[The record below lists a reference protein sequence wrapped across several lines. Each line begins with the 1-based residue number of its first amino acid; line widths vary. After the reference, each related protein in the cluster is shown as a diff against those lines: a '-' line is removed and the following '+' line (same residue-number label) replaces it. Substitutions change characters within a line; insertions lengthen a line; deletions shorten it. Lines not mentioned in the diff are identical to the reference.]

1 MKNYLISIGLILAT
15 SLIAFG
21 EPLVPNP
28 KGPQKFE
35 DLVGKTISLHS
46 SESVISDIYWE
57 TPDTLWI
64 KKARN
69 PKVGK
74 NYTLERN
81 PYHGTLSDDIQY
93 APIAYDFFLFEKLA
107 RIKTGISPT
116 NFLEK
121 QRFKVLSVKRETR
134 GSSSLQYSD
143 SYRTTVVQ
151 LHLQNEATG
160 DKVYWDILKTE
171 SKSFRTRTN
180 YSSVSIS
187 LSDIADSALSS
198 LETKD
203 YYLGEDYS
211 ITSFQPCHI
220 EGADFLIKISLAS
233 SYDPELEGSL
243 YLFGVKK
250 DGGVFRIDNASSDK
264 LITLGEYDRRM
275 ETRLESLANEGHYN
289 ATLSKVR
296 KPANSKIKNG
306 KITEQKTEDNYLY
319 DDNYLTFAI
328 GAMEKE
334 IVFFAQNKT
343 DYTMKVLWDEAAFVT
358 PNGSTQRVIHTGVTL
373 RDKSQP
379 QAPSVIPGHSILRD
393 SITPS
398 DNIRFSSVAGDW
410 IIDPLIPKLKT
421 KGEYPDGSTFSVLLP
436 IDITGVTNEYL
447 FVFELNWVY
456 DNPEIRENYLKNHAE
471 IQE

>member
-1 MKNYLISIGLILAT
+1 MKNYLITLCLTLSMSVFALAE
-15 SLIAFG
+15 S
-21 EPLVPNP
+21 LVPNP

-81 PYHGTLSDDIQY
+81 PYHGTLSDDVQY
-93 APIAYDFFLFEKLA
+93 APIAYDSFLFEKLP
-107 RIKTGISPT
+107 RIKTGITPT
-116 NFLEK
+116 NFIEG

-134 GSSSLQYSD
+134 GSSSLQYSN

-151 LHLQNEATG
+151 LHLQNVVTG
-160 DKVYWDILKTE
+160 DNVYWDILKTE
-171 SKSFRTRTN
+171 SKSFKTRTN

-203 YYLGEDYS
+203 YYFGEDYS
-211 ITSFQPCHI
+211 ITSFHPCHI
-220 EGADFLIKISLAS
+220 EGADYLVRITLAS

-243 YLFGVKK
+243 YFFGEKK
-250 DGGVFRIDNASSDK
+250 DGGTFRIDNASSNK
-264 LITLGEYDRRM
+264 IISLGEYDRRM
-275 ETRLESLANEGHYN
+275 ETRLQSLANEGHYN
-289 ATLSKVR
+289 ATLSKVK
-296 KPANSKIKNG
+296 KPANSRIKNG
-306 KITEQKTEDNYLY
+306 KITEQKTENNYLY
-319 DDNYLTFAI
+319 EDNFLTFAI

-343 DYTMKVLWDEAAFVT
+343 DYTMKVLWDEAAFIT
-358 PNGSTQRVIHTGVTL
+358 PNGSTRRVIHNGVNP
-373 RDKSQP
+373 RDKSLP
-379 QAPSVIPGHSILRD
+379 QTPSVIPGHSILRD

-421 KGEYPDGSTFSVLLP
+421 KGEYPDGSTFNLLLP
-436 IDITGVTNEYL
+436 FEIIGVTNEYL

-456 DNPEIRENYLKNHAE
+456 DNPEIREDYLKNHANK
-471 IQE
+471 Q